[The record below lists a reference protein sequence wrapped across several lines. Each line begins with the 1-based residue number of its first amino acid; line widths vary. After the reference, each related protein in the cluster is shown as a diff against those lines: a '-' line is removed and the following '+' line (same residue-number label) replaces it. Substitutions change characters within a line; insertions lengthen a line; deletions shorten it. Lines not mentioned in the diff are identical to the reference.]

1 MDSNADLG
9 NCRSMDL
16 DMILGIIFAWNAI
29 MLPSSSLSHSN
40 NHDPDGGLI
49 PRQQLGIRWCPKS
62 LTFAQLSVVIEA
74 TGISMDLGYGKDMD
88 PNMALG
94 NS

>member
-1 MDSNADLG
+1 MDP
-9 NCRSMDL
+9 
-16 DMILGIIFAWNAI
+16 DMVLGIIFALDAI
-29 MLPSSSLSHSN
+29 MLPSSSLSYSN
-40 NHDPDGGLI
+40 NHDPDGYLI

-74 TGISMDLGYGKDMD
+74 TGISMDPGYGRDTD